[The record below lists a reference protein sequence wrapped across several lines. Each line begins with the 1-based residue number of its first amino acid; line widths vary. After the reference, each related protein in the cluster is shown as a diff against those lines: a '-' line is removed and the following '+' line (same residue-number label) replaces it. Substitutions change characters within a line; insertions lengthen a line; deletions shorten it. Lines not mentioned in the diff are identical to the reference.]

1 MILSLAERVRFELT
15 IRLPRCRISS
25 AVPSATQPPLQFNCY
40 NIFSDK
46 FQLAGRRL
54 ILCNAGIFKLKNRVG
69 MDIVSITGFVIIN
82 LMDFCSDEQ
91 LAMAG
96 ANGDDKSFEILVARY
111 LHSIYNFAFRYVG
124 DSSQAQDISQEVFL
138 RAWRNLKKFDSEK
151 KFKTWLFAIAK
162 NACIDYLRQRKVLP
176 FSFFED
182 EAGNNYVEEGIISED
197 IPLEVFEK
205 NDLVIRLNKAISE
218 LPPRQQEVLSLHY
231 WEKMTFEEISQALH
245 EPLDTLKSRCRRAVI
260 SLRAKLK

>member
-1 MILSLAERVRFELT
+1 L
-15 IRLPRCRISS
+15 
-25 AVPSATQPPLQFNCY
+25 
-40 NIFSDK
+40 IF
-46 FQLAGRRL
+46 R
-54 ILCNAGIFKLKNRVG
+54 NVGIFKLKNRLGV
-69 MDIVSITGFVIIN
+69 DIVSIIRFVIIN
-82 LMDFCSDEQ
+82 LMDSRSDEQ
-91 LAMAG
+91 LAVAG
-96 ANGDDKSFEILVARY
+96 ASGDDKSFEVLVGRY

-138 RAWRNLKKFDSEK
+138 RAWKNLKKFDPKK

-162 NACIDYLRQRKVLP
+162 NACIDYLRQKKILP
-176 FSFFED
+176 FSVFED

-197 IPLEVFEK
+197 IPSEVFEK
-205 NDLVIRLNKAISE
+205 KDLVVRLNKAISE

-231 WEKMTFEEISQALH
+231 WEKMTFEEISQALY